1 MGKIRILIVDDH
13 AMFRD
18 GLRAVLEPQED
29 MALAGEASDAAGA
42 IRLAA
47 ELRPDVILMDL
58 HLPGR
63 SGIEATREIRASQP
77 SAKVIA
83 LTMYRDDSMMEATI
97 QAGAQGYVLK
107 EARAAELLQAIRTVA
122 AGGAAVDPMVI
133 SRVLEQYRRLSAREE
148 ALSLGLFSERELEIL
163 RYLAAGASNRSI
175 AEKMYLSEQTV
186 KNTLSGIY
194 QKLGASNRTEAAVIA
209 RRKGLIKTEA

>member
-29 MALAGEASDAAGA
+29 MVLAGEASDAAGA

-63 SGIEATREIRASQP
+63 SGIEATREIRTSQP

-83 LTMYRDDSMMEATI
+83 LTMYRDDSMMEAAI

-148 ALSLGLFSERELEIL
+148 ALSLRFFTERELEIL
-163 RYLAAGASNRSI
+163 RYLAAGASNRTI
-175 AEKMYLSEQTV
+175 AEKLYLSEQTV

-194 QKLGASNRTEAAVIA
+194 QKLGASNRTEAAGIA
-209 RRKGLIKTEA
+209 RRKGLIKAEE